1 MIKELEYLL
10 SSARN
15 KLMQIPLETSI
26 KQDSGVDTD
35 NSDTISV
42 DDDVFIDNG
51 DMTEEIAKNSASIAT
66 TTKLKILSE
75 SQTTGANSKRR
86 LGLKSELASN
96 SSTLS
101 LIKESLKED
110 IAHAHLLTSSIK
122 SSIVQ
127 DDDDDT
133 MEKMAF
139 LINSVREQEDITRC
153 IAESYEIINDP
164 DTCTY
169 VSDLVSLRRT
179 GSSIDRSRSVTSIKK
194 SKMFTGLRSK
204 SAIVC
209 GLDNERLYSVT
220 PISPDVQCKLCSP
233 VTHHIMKS
241 KVARVHSFV

>member
-66 TTKLKILSE
+66 TTKLKILSG
-75 SQTTGANSKRR
+75 SQTPGLNSKR
-86 LGLKSELASN
+86 LLSLKNELNSN
-96 SSTLS
+96 SSKLS
-101 LIKESLKED
+101 LIKESLEED

-122 SSIVQ
+122 SSVMQ
-127 DDDDDT
+127 DDDDT

-179 GSSIDRSRSVTSIKK
+179 GSSIDRSRSVTSIQK